1 MSISKVQQMFE
12 REKQEIESA
21 FSKPQSAGTYGRA
34 RAGDE
39 AAQPQPL
46 KPYHRPAFHALLH
59 ERHSRTR
66 AQGERSEVIRLYL
79 PASELLFILKLQ
91 NQTERH
97 TGAIL
102 RGISV

>member
-1 MSISKVQQMFE
+1 MAKIGQMFE

-21 FSKPQSAGTYGRA
+21 FSKPQSAGTYGRF

-39 AAQPQPL
+39 AALPQPL
-46 KPYHRPAFHALLH
+46 KPDHRPAFHALLH
-59 ERHSRTR
+59 ERQSRTQ
-66 AQGERSEVIRLYL
+66 AQGERSEVTRLYL

-102 RGISV
+102 RGVPV

>member
-21 FSKPQSAGTYGRA
+21 FSK
-34 RAGDE
+34 
-39 AAQPQPL
+39 PQPL

-102 RGISV
+102 RGIPV